1 MDPFAPRP
9 HVRQAVAAVRA
20 ASAASGHGV
29 YLGESTSGGP
39 LHAPPEHMVLLLGPP
54 RSGKT
59 SSVVIPN
66 VVGAD
71 GAVVVTSTKRDVL
84 DATWHPRSLGGPCA
98 LFDPSGEISPPP
110 GVERIGW
117 SPLARSYTWEGAIEV
132 VQVMLGA
139 ARPVGRGGSSADY
152 FWSERAASLL
162 APTFHAGALGG
173 LKMRDVVAWVDE
185 RDASVPQ
192 RILAKADAE
201 TAGRKLRNVCLTEP
215 REQSGVWSTAS
226 TILGAYRSE
235 AALAVSEL
243 PLFDA
248 TAFVHPAHGAP
259 TLYVCASD
267 SHQHYAAPLVV
278 GLLDEVRKAAYER
291 VLPAPPVLAVLD
303 ELANIAP
310 LPDLPGILSQGASQG
325 LVLLACLQDLSQ
337 ARARWPEAPG
347 FHTLFG
353 TRILMPG
360 IGDMG
365 TLEAVSALC
374 GDHDV
379 RVRSTTGG
387 SVLGRV
393 LGRGGGASTTWSTR
407 KERRLPVDAVA
418 RGRPGEALV
427 LRQGYAPTH
436 VGLTPHHLHPRWR
449 PTTAASRES
458 RLAPPEGTRRSQPP
472 TIGLSR

>member
-1 MDPFAPRP
+1 MDAFPARP
-9 HVRQAVAAVRA
+9 YVRLAVAAVRDTA
-20 ASAASGHGV
+20 AASGHGV
-29 YLGESTSGGP
+29 YLGESTAGRP
-39 LHAPPEHMVLLLGPP
+39 IHAPPEHMVLLLGPP

-66 VVGAD
+66 VVGAN

-84 DATWHPRSLGGPCA
+84 DTTWHPRSLVGPCA
-98 LFDPSGEISPPP
+98 LFDPSGEVSPPP
-110 GVERIGW
+110 GVARVGW
-117 SPLARSYTWEGAIEV
+117 SPLARSYTWEGALQV

-139 ARPVGRGGSSADY
+139 ARPPGRGGSNADD

-162 APTFHAGALGG
+162 APMFHAGAVGG
-173 LKMRDVVAWVDE
+173 LKMRDVVSWVDD
-185 RDASVPQ
+185 RDAGVPL
-192 RILAKADAE
+192 RILAKADAA
-201 TAGRKLRNVCLTEP
+201 TACKKLQNVTLSEP

-248 TAFVHPAHGAP
+248 GEFVHPAHGAA
-259 TLYVCASD
+259 TLFICASG
-267 SHQHYAAPLVV
+267 SQQHYAAPLVV
-278 GLLDEVRKAAYER
+278 GLLDEIRKATYER

-325 LVLLACLQDLSQ
+325 LLLLACLQDLSQ
-337 ARARWPEAPG
+337 ARARWPEAAG

-353 TRILMPG
+353 TRMILPG

-374 GDHDV
+374 GEHEV
-379 RVRSTTGG
+379 RVQSTTRG
-387 SVLGRV
+387 SFLGRA
-393 LGRGGGASTTWSTR
+393 LGRGGGSSTTWSTR

-418 RGRPGEALV
+418 RGRPQEALV
-427 LRQGYAPTH
+427 LRQGYAPAS
-436 VGLTPHHLHPRWR
+436 VGLTPHHLHSRWR
-449 PTTAASRES
+449 PTTAVSREPAHA
-458 RLAPPEGTRRSQPP
+458 RPDAGRRAPPP
-472 TIGLSR
+472 TIGLTR